1 MAFTYSKLAESTVG
15 AGGTSSITFTN
26 IPQNYTDLVIKL
38 SIRNTASS
46 AQSLGVKFNGSSSGY
61 SDKWVLG
68 VGTGTPSSSGDTA
81 SPMAIAYD
89 ALIGNNTASTFSSVE
104 IYIPNYTSANFKS
117 LSSDSVSENNATA
130 ANASMFAALWSNVTA
145 ISSMQFLSYSGTSQ
159 NFAQYST
166 ATLYG
171 IRVEL

>member
-1 MAFTYSKLAESTVG
+1 MAYTYSKLAESTVG
-15 AGGTSSITFTN
+15 AGGTSAITFNN

-38 SIRNTASS
+38 SIRNTAAS

-61 SDKWVLG
+61 SDRWIL
-68 VGTGTPSSSGDTA
+68 GTGSAVSSSSDTA

-89 ALIGNNTASTFSSVE
+89 ALIGTNTASTFSSVE
-104 IYIPNYTSANFKS
+104 IYIPNYASANFKS

-130 ANASMFAALWSNVTA
+130 ANASLFAALWSNVTA

-171 IRVEL
+171 IRIEL

>member
-1 MAFTYSKLAESTVG
+1 MAFTYSKLAETTVG
-15 AGGTSSITFTN
+15 AGGTSAITFNN
-26 IPQNYTDLVIKL
+26 IPQNYTDLKIVL

-46 AQSLGVKFNGSSSGY
+46 AQSLGVRFNGSTSGY
-61 SDKWVLG
+61 SDRWILG
-68 VGTGTPSSSGDTA
+68 NGSAASSSSDTA

-89 ALIGNNTASTFSSVE
+89 ALIGTNTANTFSSIE
-104 IYIPNYTSANFKS
+104 IYIPNYTSSNFKS